1 MSHHRFSKLTIPYR
15 TNTPLR
21 IRIGY
26 VCNMYRIV
34 FGDSGFLELVGN
46 TASRENRIPASR
58 HKFSELM
65 KITSCRVRIG
75 RICQDTYLHL
85 SRIPYRISTLRI
97 RIVNVS
103 HMTLIRLSPH
113 RCWKPTAT
121 VSHVSREY
129 FRLVS
134 REKSRKIAKLVKTK
148 DKSKGVSESRK
159 DRDRQRNVGDQR
171 ERGEGKLRKAE
182 TERSRGQVVC
192 IRV

>member
-1 MSHHRFSKLTIPYR
+1 MLETHGYR
-15 TNTPLR
+15 VTR
-21 IRIGY
+21 
-26 VCNMYRIV
+26 
-34 FGDSGFLELVGN
+34 
-46 TASRENRIPASR
+46 
-58 HKFSELM
+58 
-65 KITSCRVRIG
+65 
-75 RICQDTYLHL
+75 
-85 SRIPYRISTLRI
+85 
-97 RIVNVS
+97 
-103 HMTLIRLSPH
+103 
-113 RCWKPTAT
+113 
-121 VSHVSREY
+121 VSREY